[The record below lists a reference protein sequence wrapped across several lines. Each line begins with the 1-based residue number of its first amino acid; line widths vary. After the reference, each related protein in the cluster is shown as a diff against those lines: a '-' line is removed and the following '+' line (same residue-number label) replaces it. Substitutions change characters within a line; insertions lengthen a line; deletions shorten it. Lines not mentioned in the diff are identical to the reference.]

1 MWPRVGERLEGSQRK
16 GQPEKLRSKTLETVS
31 DQIDSIRSDHALIIL
46 HAWYGPAARTQFVT
60 RLELCLAR

>member
-1 MWPRVGERLEGSQRK
+1 MWAQVWERLEGSQLK
-16 GQPEKLRSKTLETVS
+16 GQPEKLRSKTLESVC

-46 HAWYGPAARTQFVT
+46 HAWYGPAARTQFVI